1 MDFFPDQDIQYRIY
15 GEDNKKWHRSKEN
28 VGDATVHAIKVT
40 AVKKIRTNL
49 TYHVI
54 LDLELVPIKK
64 KKKKKK
70 KQQHM
75 ITLQPEKKYTI
86 YFNI

>member
-1 MDFFPDQDIQYRIY
+1 MDFFPDQDIQYRIH

-54 LDLELVPIKK
+54 LELELVPTKK
-64 KKKKKK
+64 KKK
-70 KQQHM
+70 HM